1 MWATEKVTWG
11 LTFSGFHFLIA
22 EERNGF
28 GMHTPQS
35 PFPFIPAR
43 KTLEHLNVTTF
54 LGGSIIG
61 SPVWG
66 FLPLRAYF
74 SCTENFPNPLMRTS
88 SPFCRDCFISSKK
101 GVDDLGRLGFGESVL
116 REECFHDMGFGE
128 SH

>member
-1 MWATEKVTWG
+1 M
-11 LTFSGFHFLIA
+11 
-22 EERNGF
+22 
-28 GMHTPQS
+28 
-35 PFPFIPAR
+35 
-43 KTLEHLNVTTF
+43 LEHLNVTTF

-101 GVDDLGRLGFGESVL
+101 GVDDLGRLGFGENVL
-116 REECFHDMGFGE
+116 GKECFHDMGFCDSHGLLQKVEYGLFVGGRMIPQGE
-128 SH
+128 